1 MAQRKK
7 KIMPFIFIAIFILIC
22 FSIFVNF
29 YTEVLWFESMNYAS
43 VYWKSFNTEYF
54 VWLASFIFFLG
65 FAYLNSKIAVSAK
78 PVIPS
83 TSDIMYEFYK
93 FKSPKLFLKA
103 LLFVIGLIMAGVA
116 SSSWMNFLTFSNRES
131 FGIVDPI
138 FGNDLEFYIFQL
150 PLYFDIKSWLMAV
163 LIINLL
169 LVILIYF
176 YKQALS
182 FSTGKLLI
190 APKAQVHISI
200 LLIGIFAL
208 EIFAFW
214 LRGFNL
220 LYSSRSSIFYG
231 AGYTDVNAQLVAYRI
246 MMVVMAICAILL
258 IISITKK
265 KWQVLLYAIFV
276 YFASLIAFSVLYPII
291 VQKFIVEPNEQA
303 KELPYISNNIY
314 FTRRAYDLEKI
325 EEKNFVL
332 DDKLDIS
339 GIEKNNPT
347 IKNIML
353 WDYRPLL
360 TTFKQLQ
367 VIRTYYNFNDLD
379 IDRYVVNNEY
389 RQIMISAREID
400 LNKLSSDAQTWVNK
414 ELIFT
419 HGYGAVVSPVNVVT
433 TEGMPIFFI
442 KDIPPQSNSD
452 IRIDR
457 PEIYF
462 GEMTKNPVIVK
473 GNIAEFDYPV
483 GDSNKYT
490 YYQGNSG
497 VSIGSFFRRLLFAWK
512 YSDINYLVTNYINSE
527 SKILYIRDISE
538 RVSKIAPFLK
548 LDGDPYITIA
558 DGKLIWIFDA
568 YTQTEYYPY
577 STPYDNKNNY
587 IRNSVK
593 VTVDAYTGEVNFYL
607 FKPED
612 DPIIRVYKKIF
623 PDLFKNLDEMPEE
636 IKKHLRY
643 PQDLFDIQAKIYQ
656 QYHMIEAQIFYNKE
670 DLWTI
675 ANEKFEGKV
684 KPMESFYAIMKLPGE
699 KKEEFLMLVPFTPN
713 KRDNMIA
720 WMAVR
725 SDGDNYGKMIVYK
738 FPKQQLVFGPMQV
751 SARIDQDPVISQ
763 ELTLW
768 NQQGSRVSRGNLIV
782 IPIEKSLLYVQPL
795 YLQATEGQMPEL
807 KRVIVAFGNKIA
819 MESSLD
825 EALMKIFG
833 GKISTSSYEEIP
845 QEETDKGTIKK
856 TVPSSE
862 ITLETLSNSA
872 WDHYQKAEKYIKEG
886 KWSNYGEELELLK
899 KDLQK
904 MVELSKKK

>member
-1 MAQRKK
+1 
-7 KIMPFIFIAIFILIC
+7 
-22 FSIFVNF
+22 
-29 YTEVLWFESMNYAS
+29 
-43 VYWKSFNTEYF
+43 
-54 VWLASFIFFLG
+54 
-65 FAYLNSKIAVSAK
+65 
-78 PVIPS
+78 
-83 TSDIMYEFYK
+83 
-93 FKSPKLFLKA
+93 
-103 LLFVIGLIMAGVA
+103 
-116 SSSWMNFLTFSNRES
+116 
-131 FGIVDPI
+131 
-138 FGNDLEFYIFQL
+138 
-150 PLYFDIKSWLMAV
+150 
-163 LIINLL
+163 
-169 LVILIYF
+169 
-176 YKQALS
+176 
-182 FSTGKLLI
+182 
-190 APKAQVHISI
+190 
-200 LLIGIFAL
+200 
-208 EIFAFW
+208 
-214 LRGFNL
+214 
-220 LYSSRSSIFYG
+220 
-231 AGYTDVNAQLVAYRI
+231 
-246 MMVVMAICAILL
+246 
-258 IISITKK
+258 
-265 KWQVLLYAIFV
+265 
-276 YFASLIAFSVLYPII
+276 
-291 VQKFIVEPNEQA
+291 
-303 KELPYISNNIY
+303 
-314 FTRRAYDLEKI
+314 
-325 EEKNFVL
+325 
-332 DDKLDIS
+332 
-339 GIEKNNPT
+339 
-347 IKNIML
+347 ML

-379 IDRYVVNNEY
+379 IDRYIVNNEY

-442 KDIPPQSNSD
+442 KDIPPESNSD
-452 IRIDR
+452 IKIDR

-512 YSDINYLVTNYINSE
+512 YSDINYLVTNYINSD

-538 RVSKIAPFLK
+538 RVSKIAPFLT

-558 DGKLIWIFDA
+558 NGKLIWIFDA

-725 SDGDNYGKMIVYK
+725 SDGENYGKMIVYK

-819 MESSLD
+819 MENSLD

-833 GKISTSSYEEIP
+833 GKISTSSYEEIT
-845 QEETDKGTIKK
+845 QEEIDKETIKK
-856 TVPSSE
+856 TVSSSE

-872 WDHYQKAEKYIKEG
+872 WDHYQKAEKYVKEG